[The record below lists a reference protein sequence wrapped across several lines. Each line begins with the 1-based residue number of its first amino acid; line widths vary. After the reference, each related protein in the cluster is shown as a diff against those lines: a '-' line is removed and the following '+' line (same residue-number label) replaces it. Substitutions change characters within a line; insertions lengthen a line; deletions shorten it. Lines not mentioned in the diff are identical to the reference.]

1 MLLKI
6 IVSLTVVLSIPVGLL
21 IGALV
26 QNDLPLLDPP
36 GFKKRL
42 AVYFK
47 TNIAETTENSIF
59 PELRP
64 RSYTET
70 IQKLDEA
77 IQQTVIALGWD
88 IIEKDTTEHSLHAL
102 VTTPLWK
109 YKDDIT
115 IRLTPQTNNATSV
128 YVRSQSRT
136 GKGDL
141 GTNTRH
147 VMDFYQA
154 LEKQLQYKKSG

>member
-1 MLLKI
+1 
-6 IVSLTVVLSIPVGLL
+6 
-21 IGALV
+21 
-26 QNDLPLLDPP
+26 
-36 GFKKRL
+36 
-42 AVYFK
+42 
-47 TNIAETTENSIF
+47 
-59 PELRP
+59 
-64 RSYTET
+64 
-70 IQKLDEA
+70 
-77 IQQTVIALGWD
+77 D
-88 IIEKDTTEHSLHAL
+88 IIEKDTTEHSWHAL

-154 LEKQLQYKKSG
+154 LEIQMQYKKSG

>member
-6 IVSLTVVLSIPVGLL
+6 IVSLAVVLSIPVGLL
-21 IGALV
+21 LGALV
-26 QNDLPLLDPP
+26 QNDLPWSAQP
-36 GFKKRL
+36 GVKKRL
-42 AVYFK
+42 AIYFK
-47 TNIAETTENSIF
+47 TNIAETTTDSIF

-77 IQQTVIALGWD
+77 VVQAVIAEGWD
-88 IIEKDTTEHSLHAL
+88 IIEKDGTEHSLHAL
-102 VTTPLWK
+102 VTTALWK
-109 YKDDIT
+109 YKDDIM
-115 IRLTPQTNNATSV
+115 IRITPQTNNANVV
-128 YVRSQSRT
+128 YIRAQSRT

-154 LEKQLQYKKSG
+154 LEKQLQDK